1 MLSDSLYSHSCLL
14 HDRRGGPPLGSP
26 EIDEILL
33 GDRRRVII
41 IFEYLLPL
49 R

>member
-14 HDRRGGPPLGSP
+14 HDRRGGPQLLGSP

-41 IFEYLLPL
+41 IFSSTYYL
-49 R
+49 